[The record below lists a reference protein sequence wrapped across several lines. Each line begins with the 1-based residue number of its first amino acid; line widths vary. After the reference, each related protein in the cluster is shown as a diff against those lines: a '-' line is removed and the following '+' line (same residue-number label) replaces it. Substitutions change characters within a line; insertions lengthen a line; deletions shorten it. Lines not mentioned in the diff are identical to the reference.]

1 MISHFVTWHIGNDR
15 REILVAFGA
24 ASGEAILNIGKLL
37 RVMANTKMIR
47 NVYCILCLHK
57 VILGSK
63 IRG

>member
-24 ASGEAILNIGKLL
+24 ASGAAILNIGKLL
-37 RVMANTKMIR
+37 TVMENTKLFG

-57 VILGSK
+57 VMLASK